1 VVWSFFLKS
10 PQRASV
16 VNIPL
21 EKIRVGKFQP
31 RYIVDEGELQELA
44 ASIRQ
49 VGIIQP
55 ILVRP
60 AGDYFELVAGE
71 RRMRATQIAGFKEIP
86 AIVREISDREAAE
99 IALVENLQRKGLH
112 FFEEAEG
119 YARLISE
126 FKMTQTDVA
135 KKMGLSQSA
144 VANKLRLLRLS
155 EPVRKKIIELG
166 LSERHARALLELDNE
181 EEQLQLLEIAAQKEI
196 TVKEWEHLI
205 KCKKGRIISQE
216 IKKRKSA
223 KRVVPV
229 IKDLKLFMNSLE
241 RGIKTLRDAGL
252 YVQLRHHYE
261 GTRLQITIE
270 VDVGEQ

>member
-1 VVWSFFLKS
+1 MVWSFFLKS